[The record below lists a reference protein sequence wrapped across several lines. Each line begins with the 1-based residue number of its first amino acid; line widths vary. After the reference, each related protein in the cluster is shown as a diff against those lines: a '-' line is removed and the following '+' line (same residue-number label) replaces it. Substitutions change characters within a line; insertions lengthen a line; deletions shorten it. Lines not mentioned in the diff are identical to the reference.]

1 MDMLNRDKNSDL
13 LEYENLLADSADV
26 VCIICESMGS
36 AVELG
41 AFVQSEKFEQKLIVC
56 MNQKYARDKSF
67 IMMGPVKHLEKKN
80 KEAVIRYKDTEPEK
94 LGAAL
99 SKKMTILRRFA
110 QKGNKMQSFEN
121 IAAYISFIPVIVYF
135 FKDVKRKELHKT
147 LKELLLKNKEL
158 PATYNKLFNASLKYM
173 VRSGSLT
180 TRFDENENDEILS
193 LSKAGYMEVNDLLK
207 LSYAANRTVLHD
219 KIRCDILREQLNN

>member
-1 MDMLNRDKNSDL
+1 
-13 LEYENLLADSADV
+13 
-26 VCIICESMGS
+26 
-36 AVELG
+36 
-41 AFVQSEKFEQKLIVC
+41 
-56 MNQKYARDKSF
+56 
-67 IMMGPVKHLEKKN
+67 
-80 KEAVIRYKDTEPEK
+80 
-94 LGAAL
+94 
-99 SKKMTILRRFA
+99 
-110 QKGNKMQSFEN
+110 MQSFEN

-219 KIRCDILREQLNN
+219 KIRCDILREQLNNLVALLVYT